1 MDALTDI
8 LNTLRLSSS
17 LYFRTKLTS
26 PWGLEVPTKA
36 KVARFHIVIRGQCWL
51 QVNDDEG
58 IYISNGDLVII
69 PHGAPHILADTS
81 ATHTQPITDVLEKT
95 EYNGEG
101 PLVYGGGGAGCCLV
115 CGEFSFNDLGSHPLL
130 ENLPSMLHVSGDKS
144 YNTQWLDSA
153 IGFIDHEAAK
163 LEPGA
168 HAIID
173 RLSEIILIQVIR
185 ATLAASQ
192 EQIPF
197 LSAFIDS
204 RINQVL
210 SAIHAKPEDDWSVE
224 RLGQLV
230 NMSRSSFSNRFSEL
244 ANMTPLQYV
253 IFVRLQ
259 KASRLL
265 IETSQALIAVA
276 ENVGYQSEAA
286 FSQAFKKQ
294 FGMRP
299 GEFRRAHTAIAA

>member
-17 LYFRTKLTS
+17 LYFRTELTS
-26 PWGLEVPTKA
+26 PWGINVPAKS

-51 QVNDDEG
+51 QIDEDEG
-58 IYISNGDLVII
+58 VHMSNGDMVVI
-69 PHGAPHILADTS
+69 PHGVSHTLADAPTTN
-81 ATHTQPITDVLEKT
+81 ARPLAEVLDEVD
-95 EYNGEG
+95 YAGEG
-101 PLVYGGGGAGCCLV
+101 PLIYGGGGAGCCLV
-115 CGEFSFNDLGSHPLL
+115 CGEFAFDDLGSHPLL
-130 ENLPSMLHVSGDKS
+130 ENLPNKLYVTGDTS

-153 IGFIDHEAAK
+153 MGFIAHEAAK

-185 ATLAASQ
+185 ATLDATT
-192 EQIPF
+192 EHIPF
-197 LSAFIDS
+197 LSVFSDS

-210 SAIHAKPEDDWSVE
+210 TAIHADPADNWSVE

-230 NMSRSSFSNRFSEL
+230 NMSRSSFSNRFNEL

-265 IETSQALIAVA
+265 IESSIPLIAVA
-276 ENVGYQSEAA
+276 DRIGYQSEAA

-294 FGMRP
+294 YGMRP
-299 GEFRRAHTAIAA
+299 GEFRRVHTQIAA